1 MKLETEKICGFSV
14 TNSGLSEIVAELD
27 LHISCKA
34 SNTNYIACLNPHS
47 YAEAKQSPAFTSALN
62 KASILLPDGVGI
74 VLASKIL
81 GGSIQRR
88 VTGYDIF
95 EAVMKIA
102 AEKGLRVLFLGSTA
116 EVLSIIRDQA
126 LLEYEGLEEVNVYS
140 PAFKDAF
147 DISDFRQAREVVNNF
162 KPDIVWVGMTA
173 PKQEI
178 YAVSCLLDLGVP
190 VVGCIGAVFDFYIGR
205 IRRPGRFWQAAGLE
219 WLPRLFQ
226 EPERLWRRTFFS
238 APVFLAAVLR
248 QFFQTAKK

>member
-1 MKLETEKICGFSV
+1 M
-14 TNSGLSEIVAELD
+14 
-27 LHISCKA
+27 
-34 SNTNYIACLNPHS
+34 
-47 YAEAKQSPAFTSALN
+47 
-62 KASILLPDGVGI
+62 
-74 VLASKIL
+74 
-81 GGSIQRR
+81 
-88 VTGYDIF
+88 
-95 EAVMKIA
+95 
-102 AEKGLRVLFLGSTA
+102 
-116 EVLSIIRDQA
+116 LSIIRDQA
-126 LLEYEGLEEVNVYS
+126 LLEYEGLGEVNVYS

-205 IRRPGRFWQAAGLE
+205 IQRPGRFWQAAGLE

-238 APVFLAAVLR
+238 APVFLAAVFR
-248 QFFQTAKK
+248 QFFQTANK

>member
-1 MKLETEKICGFSV
+1 MKPETEDICGFSV
-14 TNSGLSEIVAELD
+14 TNSGLLEIVAKVHLD
-27 LHISCKA
+27 ISREA
-34 SNTNYIACLNPHS
+34 SNTNFIACLNPHS
-47 YAEAKQSPAFTSALN
+47 YAESEQSPAFADALN
-62 KASILLPDGVGI
+62 KASILLPDGAGI

-81 GGSIQRR
+81 GGTISRR

-95 EAVMKIA
+95 DAVMLIA

-126 LLEYEGLEEVNVYS
+126 LLEYEGVGEVYVYS
-140 PAFKDAF
+140 PPFKDAF
-147 DISDFRQAREVVNNF
+147 DISDFHDAKEVVNKL

-205 IRRPGRFWQAAGLE
+205 IRRPGHFWQSAGLE

-226 EPERLWRRTFFS
+226 EPERLWRRTFVS
-238 APVFLAAVLR
+238 APIFMVAVFR
-248 QFFQTAKK
+248 QFFKAANK